1 MGAPRAA
8 SCGASAA
15 GWKGFRNRFR
25 CTEGYFP
32 PPLAGEGRVG
42 AGIYESLGYLRQMA
56 DVAPIQ
62 FYGRSKRNAVV
73 PIDTRRPQ
81 WLRVRLPA
89 HDNYSDLNALIRGLD
104 PP

>member
-1 MGAPRAA
+1 MGSPPPA
-8 SCGASAA
+8 SCRASAA

-56 DVAPIQ
+56 DVAPIK

-73 PIDTRRPQ
+73 PIDTPRPEG
-81 WLRVRLPA
+81 LRVPPPRG
-89 HDNYSDLNALIRGLD
+89 DNYSERKGTMRGLEL
-104 PP
+104 